1 MVPEEGHDWLKNI
14 AFKIWLMNIN
24 IAWRVF
30 YIVRLIGLLVF
41 AQFPAS
47 WTSKWLD

>member
-1 MVPEEGHDWLKNI
+1 M
-14 AFKIWLMNIN
+14 
-24 IAWRVF
+24 F